1 MWSDPIADMLT
12 RIRNAVSVRKPQVQI
27 PSSKTKVGI
36 ARVLKD
42 EGYIKDF
49 DVIED
54 TKQGMLRID
63 LKYGPRGELLV
74 HKIKRESRSG
84 RRLYLGAGELPR
96 VLDGLGIAIVSTSQG
111 ILSDRVCREKK
122 IGGELLCSVY

>member
-12 RIRNAVSVRKPQVQI
+12 RIRNAVAVRKQQVQI

-42 EGYIKDF
+42 EGYIQDF

-84 RRLYLGAGELPR
+84 RRLYLGASDLPE

-111 ILSDRVCREKK
+111 ILSDRTCRERK